1 MVQEGDVYYDNT
13 FEDELKVV
21 EVDGDSLII
30 DDYVSGNDTR
40 EYRKWELEHNISVG
54 RFEKVRE
61 ENIVGNEK
69 DAETEQDVFEYEED
83 VKPKRGIF
91 DY

>member
-1 MVQEGDVYYDNT
+1 MVQEGEVYYDNT

-30 DDYVSGNDTR
+30 DDYVSGDGKR
-40 EYRKWELEHNISVG
+40 DYRKWELKHNINVG
-54 RFEKVRE
+54 RFEKIRE
-61 ENIVGNEK
+61 ENIESEYTENREK
-69 DAETEQDVFEYEED
+69 E
-83 VKPKRGIF
+83 GIF

>member
-1 MVQEGDVYYDNT
+1 MIQEGEVYYDNT

-21 EVDGDSLII
+21 DVDGDSLII
-30 DDYVSGNDTR
+30 DDYVSGDGTR

-61 ENIVGNEK
+61 EYVDVEQPENQEK
-69 DAETEQDVFEYEED
+69 EGVFSY
-83 VKPKRGIF
+83 
-91 DY
+91 